1 MLNHALT
8 FLFCSLT
15 LFLAARAPVS
25 AQAAERPEALKG
37 IDVTESLGRTLNF
50 TALGSELSFV
60 NERGANVQLSSYF
73 RKGKPILLTLVYYEC
88 PMLCSLVLNGVL
100 DSIKQIDWSVGQ
112 QFEIV
117 TLSINPKDKP
127 ELALKKKQNYLSRY
141 ERTGSESGW
150 HFLTGSEPEIQSV
163 AAQVG
168 FKYRYD
174 PVEKQ
179 YLHAASIFILTP
191 EGKLSRY
198 LYGTAFKPQDLK
210 LALLEASE
218 GKVAPSTIDR
228 VLLFCFHFDPS
239 KNSYTFRVWRAV
251 QIVLCIQVLV
261 LAGLLGYLWK
271 RDRAKTERHRL

>member
-1 MLNHALT
+1 MLKHALT
-8 FLFCSLT
+8 LTFCSFT
-15 LFLAARAPVS
+15 LFLAARTPVS

-50 TALGSELSFV
+50 TALGPELSFV

-141 ERTGSESGW
+141 ERTGRDSGW

-174 PVEKQ
+174 PAEKQ

-198 LYGTAFKPQDLK
+198 LYGTSFKPQDLK

-271 RDRAKTERHRL
+271 RDRAKTQ

>member
-1 MLNHALT
+1 MLKHALT
-8 FLFCSLT
+8 LIFCSFT
-15 LFLAARAPVS
+15 LFLAARTPVS

-50 TALGSELSFV
+50 TALGPELSFV
-60 NERGANVQLSSYF
+60 NERGVNVQLSSYF

-117 TLSINPKDKP
+117 TLSINPKDRP

-141 ERTGSESGW
+141 ERAGSDSGW
-150 HFLTGSEPEIQSV
+150 HFLTGLEPEIQSV

-271 RDRAKTERHRL
+271 RDRAKTQ